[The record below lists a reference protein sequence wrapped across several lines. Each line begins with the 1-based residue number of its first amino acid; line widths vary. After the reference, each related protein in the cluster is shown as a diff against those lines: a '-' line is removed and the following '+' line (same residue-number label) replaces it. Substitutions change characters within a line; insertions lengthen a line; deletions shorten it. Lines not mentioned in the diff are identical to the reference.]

1 MDIGG
6 EVRRRY
12 GAIAARAL
20 QRSRREGGAAV
31 AVPLGCGDP
40 VALARLRPGQV
51 VLDLGSGGGRDCLL
65 AARRVAPGGRVYGL
79 DMTEEMVALAARNLK
94 GAGAD
99 NVELVRGDIERIP
112 LRDGAID
119 VIISNC
125 VLNLSADKGR
135 AFEEA
140 FRVLAP
146 GGRLAACDIV
156 TRGDIPAGI
165 RAGVSRWVGC
175 LGGALEE
182 GEYARRLAGA
192 GFGGIRIEATH
203 RYRAREVLGFLEEKG
218 WDIGLMI
225 PHVDRKWASASITAV
240 KPGP

>member
-1 MDIGG
+1 MDLGG
-6 EVRRRY
+6 NVRRKY

-20 QRSRREGGAAV
+20 QRSEREGGAAV
-31 AVPLGCGDP
+31 PVPLGCGDP
-40 VALARLRPGQV
+40 MALAGLRPGEV
-51 VLDLGSGGGRDCLL
+51 VLDLGSGAGRDCLL
-65 AARRVAPGGRVYGL
+65 AARQVAPGGRVYGL
-79 DMTEEMVALAARNLK
+79 DMTEEMMVLAARNLK
-94 GAGAD
+94 GAGAG
-99 NVELVRGDIERIP
+99 NVELVRGEIERLP
-112 LRDGAID
+112 LLDGSVD
-119 VIISNC
+119 VVISNC
-125 VLNLSADKGR
+125 VINLSADKGR
-135 AFEEA
+135 VLAEA

-146 GGRLAACDIV
+146 GGRLAVCDIV

-165 RAGVSRWVGC
+165 RAGVSLWVGC

-182 GEYARRLAGA
+182 REYARRLERA
-192 GFGGIRIEATH
+192 GFGGIHIETTH